1 MDALIFNTL
10 RRVQA
15 EEDAARR
22 EQLQADTNEELAQH
36 FLRNPADL
44 EELAFDLLNLAW
56 SDALTD
62 DITRQVIEVK
72 TVGLG
77 DPDYV
82 EEDLRGMKA
91 YWQGKGGQI
100 LSDIIRYER
109 AQMPREEMVAAIDMH
124 QDELALDFW
133 GSFGKLT
140 TQAQE
145 KMRTLPVE
153 RLIELVQA
161 SITAGAT
168 FGSFAA
174 ATLADSQIDP
184 ILDEVA
190 QRSGGQIT
198 ILGTN
203 VATRKLAGIGLE
215 FGDNIKEQIFRTGQI
230 GVYKGYPVVQV
241 EQLRELRGRL
251 RPAQRRAVDRRAP
264 RRPPDVLRRAGQGP
278 AAQAAVLLLPVG
290 DRARRGHAALRRR
303 QGPPGSH
310 HPHLGALLQQEPLR
324 GVGVNSRPRGLSRA
338 RS

>member
-174 ATLADSQIDP
+174 ATLADTQIDP

-241 EQLRELRGRL
+241 GNFENFEGDFVLPNDELWIVG
-251 RPAQRRAVDRRAP
+251 
-264 RRPPDVLRRAGQGP
+264 RRAGRLTYYGG
-278 AAQAAVLLLPVG
+278 QAKVQQLKLPSFYFRWETARDAGMLLYGVAKG
-290 DRARRGHAALRRR
+290 R
-303 QGPPGSH
+303 
-310 HPHLGALLQQEPLR
+310 LGRIILT
-324 GVGVNSRPRGLSRA
+324 
-338 RS
+338 